1 MSATLEPTSQVS
13 EHIMHVQPNDTGGD
27 PRRVTPFVLIYTVG
41 GPKNKP
47 VAMTR
52 TESLSQRL
60 KMSPRLKINPKRS
73 ISFQRL

>member
-60 KMSPRLKINPKRS
+60 KMSPRLKINHKRS

>member
-47 VAMTR
+47 V
-52 TESLSQRL
+52 QR
-60 KMSPRLKINPKRS
+60 KARRDDSN
-73 ISFQRL
+73 

>member
-47 VAMTR
+47 VRRKAR
-52 TESLSQRL
+52 RDDS
-60 KMSPRLKINPKRS
+60 N
-73 ISFQRL
+73 